1 MYLLS
6 DIIKQG
12 AKFEKYT
19 YAIKIAQIKQ
29 IFNKMHL
36 YYIVSK
42 NTKSNIFLYINK
54 AQVKPVLYSIQL

>member
-19 YAIKIAQIKQ
+19 YSCYKDSTNQTNIQQ
-29 IFNKMHL
+29 
-36 YYIVSK
+36 
-42 NTKSNIFLYINK
+42 NTLL
-54 AQVKPVLYSIQL
+54 LYSAEKCKK